1 MRIRKYNESSELDNI
16 SNERISEILE
26 ELKNISS
33 FIDDKKNEVQS
44 FTGELS
50 KFKSKTNKSNDQ
62 IDDTVSTLESLKSK
76 MDDILSSLNAINNNL
91 TDYKENGRRYL
102 Y

>member
-1 MRIRKYNESSELDNI
+1 MRIRKYFEATELNNI
-16 SNERISEILE
+16 SNERITEILE
-26 ELKNISS
+26 ELKKISS

-62 IDDTVSTLESLKSK
+62 IDDTVSNLESLQTK
-76 MDDILSSLNAINNNL
+76 MDDMLSALNAINNNL

>member
-1 MRIRKYNESSELDNI
+1 MKIRKYNESTGLDNI
-16 SNERISEILE
+16 SNERITEILDE
-26 ELKNISS
+26 MKKISS

-50 KFKSKTNKSNDQ
+50 KFKSKTNKSNDH
-62 IDDTVSTLESLKSK
+62 IDDTVSNLESLNSK
-76 MDDILSSLNAINNNL
+76 MYYILSSLNSINNNL

>member
-1 MRIRKYNESSELDNI
+1 MRIRKYNESSEINNI
-16 SNERISEILE
+16 SNERIAEILD
-26 ELKNISS
+26 ELKKISS
-33 FIDDKKNEVQS
+33 YIDDKKNEVQS

-50 KFKSKTNKSNDQ
+50 KFKSRTNKSNDQ
-62 IDDTVSTLESLKSK
+62 IDDTVSTLETLKSK
-76 MDDILSSLNAINNNL
+76 MDDILSNLNAINNNL

>member
-1 MRIRKYNESSELDNI
+1 MKIRKYYEASELNNI
-16 SNERISEILE
+16 SNERITEILE
-26 ELKNISS
+26 ELKKISS

-62 IDDTVSTLESLKSK
+62 IDDTVQTLETLKSK